1 MKQPI
6 ALSLVGALWL
16 LGCSAAPAPTPHT
29 PTPGVS
35 LQPTECFPAPGL
47 IDGDTI
53 RCKTLKVPMGGT
65 SAGDVELF
73 IAIIGRNVD
82 GADEAIF
89 HMPGGPGA
97 SSESYAPILAST
109 YLPLSDAAG
118 KPVVIV
124 DQRGTGRSTP
134 FLECADV
141 MTPQGCLEAWAAADI
156 DPLAFTTPHAADDIA
171 AVADALGVSSID
183 AWGASYGSRLALE
196 TTRRHSGLVR
206 ALVIEAVDTA
216 ASPLDDALDVRA
228 ALNRAGTECAS
239 DPACRAVVP
248 DLAAAT
254 DAAAAALVAE
264 PLPTLLGTVDAAT
277 FLSGVE
283 SLMMWA
289 RGTSLL
295 PAYVAAVRDRD
306 TAAVEALQGALSTLP
321 SPGGAFSVAMN
332 TIVNCNDLIPF
343 DPEAIIAG
351 LDVATSD
358 LLGQARAAQSFQQY
372 SVMCAGWP
380 IDPTMPTEA
389 VASDVPAL
397 VLAGA
402 IDSNTPLENAEL
414 AAATLGNATVVAFP
428 STGHFVVHQ
437 GGNPCGASILAAF
450 LVDPAADVDTSCLA
464 APQPVAT
471 LPAPAE
477 ATFQPTA
484 LTSLGFTA
492 DVPDGWV
499 TFEGTSWR
507 TAGGLLQ
514 FALLPGQVSDII
526 SAVGGQVGLDPAT
539 ATEVDIGGAAWTE
552 LSGPGLAILS
562 TQADTSALTIVVA
575 LSDSSDAAAFAQQ
588 VAASIIPISG

>member
-6 ALSLVGALWL
+6 TISLVFLSL
-16 LGCSAAPAPTPHT
+16 LGCSTAPAPNTRAPEAR
-29 PTPGVS
+29 VS

-53 RCKTLKVPMGGT
+53 RCKTVKLPMGGT

-73 IAIIGRNVD
+73 IAIIGRDVE
-82 GADEAIF
+82 GAAQAIF

-109 YLPLSDAAG
+109 YLPLSDATG

-134 FLECADV
+134 FLECADA
-141 MTPQGCLEAWAAADI
+141 PEACLEAWAAADI

-171 AVADALGVSSID
+171 AVAGALGITSID

-196 TTRRHSGLVR
+196 TARRHGKLVR
-206 ALVIEAVDTA
+206 SLVIEAVDTA

-228 ALNRAGTECAS
+228 ALSRASTECAS

-254 DAAAAALVAE
+254 DAAATALVDE
-264 PLPTLLGTVDAAT
+264 PLPTQLGTLDAAT

-306 TAAVEALQGALSTLP
+306 TAAVEALQGALTTLP
-321 SPGGAFSVAMN
+321 FPGGAFSVAMN
-332 TIVNCNDLIPF
+332 TIVNCNDLAPF

-351 LDVATSD
+351 LDVAGSD

-372 SVMCAGWP
+372 SAMCAGWP
-380 IDPTMPTEA
+380 IDPTMPTEP
-389 VASDVPAL
+389 VTSDVPAL

-402 IDSNTPLENAEL
+402 IDSNTPFENAEL
-414 AAATLGNATVVAFP
+414 AAATLSNATVVAFP

-437 GGNPCGASILAAF
+437 GANPCGASILAAY
-450 LVDPAADVDTSCLA
+450 LLDPAAAIDTSCIA

-484 LTSLGFTA
+484 IASLGFTA

-499 TFEGTSWR
+499 SFDGTSWR

-539 ATEVDIGGAAWTE
+539 ASEVDVGGAPWTQ
-552 LSGPGLAILS
+552 LSGPGIAILS

-575 LSDSSDAAAFAQQ
+575 LGDGSDAAAFAQQ
-588 VAASIIPISG
+588 VAVSIITSG